1 VPESIESS
9 DLRIRTLTRD
19 DFATILTWFPDEAA
33 LVQWGGPDVRFPLD
47 AEQLEG
53 PLQESLL
60 QPPARLIWVGELDGR
75 VIAHASVALDWR
87 HGVAR
92 LGRVC
97 VNPAYRGRGLAVPFL
112 SQIRDIVFG
121 MAEFE
126 RLELNVYT
134 RNHAAIRTYKRLGF
148 VEEGVR
154 RSSVRVGEARWDTAI
169 YGLLRSEWASRV

>member
-1 VPESIESS
+1 
-9 DLRIRTLTRD
+9 LRIRPLTRA

-47 AEQLEG
+47 AAQLER
-53 PLQESLL
+53 PLEESLV
-60 QPPARLIWVGELDGR
+60 QPPARLIWVGELETS
-75 VIAHASVALDWR
+75 VIAHATVALDWR

-97 VNPAYRGRGLAVPFL
+97 IDPAYRGRGLAVPFL
-112 SQIRDIVFG
+112 SRIRDIVFG

-134 RNHAAIRTYKRLGF
+134 RNHADIRVYQRLGF

-154 RSSVRVGEARWDTAI
+154 RSSVRVGQTRWDTAI
-169 YGLLRSEWASRV
+169 YGLLRSEWRSQAVGS